1 MKKMKLF
8 KNILGVFFL
17 SILLFTGCQ
26 EEDKEFGDLIAPTN
40 ITLSYEVLGQ
50 DDENPNGDGS
60 GIVNF
65 SATADDAIT
74 FIYSFGDNTNNA
86 SAPNGA
92 SSHRFTRTG
101 ISSYNVTVIASG
113 IGGVTSSSSVN
124 ITVFSAFD
132 DIEAK
137 SFLSGAPI
145 SQDTDGTDVISISA
159 PATKTWY
166 LDDSKTGHLGVGPSL
181 AFDIEIYGAP
191 REYYYPSFFAAP
203 PGTFC
208 GSDGDCFCD
217 DELIFTLNPDGSMN
231 YLLDNKG
238 TTFFNGNAA
247 HQAIAGGAGGADAC
261 LDFNTST
268 VSNVSFAPGSEDWS
282 LVADP
287 SFEAR
292 GTQMNFSDSGFMSYY
307 VGSSSYEIIEITE
320 TELYVR
326 TLDAVDPNLAWYH
339 KFTSSPG
346 GGGDVDDGYVYTN
359 LVWEDDF
366 NTAGAPDSTKWTY
379 DLGTTDIFGNVGWG
393 NQEAQSYT
401 DNAENVIVENGSLKI
416 TAKKEGGDYT
426 SARIKTQG
434 LYDFTYGRVEVRAK
448 LPSAQ
453 GTWPAI
459 WMLGSNHPTV
469 GWPSSGEVDIME
481 QRGNDKSYV
490 EGTCHWYNTAGVNN
504 ASYGEN
510 TPIENPSTEFH
521 LYTLEWTE
529 DAIKIFLDDVKY
541 YELPN
546 SADLPFNANFY
557 LILNIAMGGTN
568 GGDIDPAFTQDTM
581 EIDYIKVFQ

>member
-1 MKKMKLF
+1 MKTFKKIIGLF
-8 KNILGVFFL
+8 IL
-17 SILLFTGCQ
+17 SISLFTSCQ
-26 EEDKEFGDLIAPTN
+26 DEDQEFGALKAPTN
-40 ITLSYEVLGQ
+40 ITLNYEILGQ
-50 DDENPNGDGS
+50 DADNPNGDGS

-74 FIYSFGDNTNNA
+74 YIFSFGDNTDNA
-86 SAPNGA
+86 SAPSGN

-101 ISSYNVTVIASG
+101 LSSYNVTVTASG
-113 IGGVTSSSSVN
+113 LGGVTSSKSIN
-124 ITVFSAFD
+124 IEVFSAFD

-137 SFLSGAPI
+137 SFLTGAPI
-145 SQDTDGTDVISISA
+145 SQDSDGLDVIDISS
-159 PATKTWY
+159 PANKTWY

-181 AFDIEIYGAP
+181 AFDIQIYGAP
-191 REYYYPSFFAAP
+191 REYYYPSFFSAA

-208 GSDGDCFCD
+208 GNDGDCFCD
-217 DELIFTLNPDGSMN
+217 DELIFTLNPDGSMD

-247 HQAIAGGAGGADAC
+247 HQAIAGGAGGGDAC
-261 LDFNTST
+261 LDFDTST

-287 SFEAR
+287 SFESR

-326 TLDAVDPNLAWYH
+326 TLDAADPNLAWYH
-339 KFTSSPG
+339 KFTSIPG
-346 GGGDVDDGYVYTN
+346 GGDSDDEYVFTD

-366 NTAGAPDSTKWTY
+366 NTDGTPDSSKWTY
-379 DLGTTDIFGNVGWG
+379 DLGTTDIFGNTGWG

-401 DNAENVIVENGSLKI
+401 DNAENVIVEGGSLKI
-416 TAKKEGGDYT
+416 TAKKEGNDYT

-434 LYDFTYGRVEVRAK
+434 LYNFTYGRVEVRAK

-459 WMLGSNHPTV
+459 WMLGSNHPTA
-469 GWPSSGEVDIME
+469 GWPYSGEVDIME
-481 QRGNDKSYV
+481 QRGDDKERV
-490 EGTCHWYNTAGVNN
+490 LGTSHWYNTAGSNN

-510 TPIENPSTEFH
+510 TTVENSSTEFH
-521 LYTLEWTE
+521 LYTVEWTE
-529 DAIKIFLDDVKY
+529 GAVKIFLDDVKY
-541 YELPN
+541 YELTN
-546 SADLPFNANFY
+546 SADLPFNADFY
-557 LILNIAMGGTN
+557 LILNVAMGGTL
-568 GGDIDPAFTQDTM
+568 GGDIDPSFTQDTM

>member
-1 MKKMKLF
+1 MKTMKTFKKIIGLF
-8 KNILGVFFL
+8 IL
-17 SILLFTGCQ
+17 SIFLFTSCQ
-26 EEDKEFGDLIAPTN
+26 DEDQEFGALKAPSN
-40 ITLSYEVLGQ
+40 ITLNYEIFGQ
-50 DDENPNGDGS
+50 DADNPNGDGS

-74 FIYSFGDNTNNA
+74 YIYSFGDNTDNA
-86 SAPNGA
+86 SAPSGN

-101 ISSYNVTVIASG
+101 LSSYNVTVTASG
-113 IGGVTSSSSVN
+113 LGGVTSSKSIN
-124 ITVFSAFD
+124 IEVFSAFD

-145 SQDTDGTDVISISA
+145 SQDSDGLDVINISS
-159 PATKTWY
+159 PVTKVWY

-181 AFDIEIYGAP
+181 AFDIQIYGAP
-191 REYYYPSFFAAP
+191 REYYYPSFFSAP

-208 GSDGDCFCD
+208 GNDGDCFCD

-238 TTFFNGNAA
+238 TTFFNANAA
-247 HQAIAGGAGGADAC
+247 HQAIAGGAGGGDAC
-261 LDFNTST
+261 LDFDTST

-287 SFEAR
+287 SFESR

-326 TLDAVDPNLAWYH
+326 TLDAADPNLAWYH
-339 KFTSSPG
+339 KFTSTPG
-346 GGGDVDDGYVYTN
+346 GSGSDDEYVFTD

-366 NTAGAPDSTKWTY
+366 NTDGAPDSTKWTY
-379 DLGTTDIFGNVGWG
+379 DLGTTDIFGNTGWG

-401 DNAENVIVENGSLKI
+401 DNAENVIVEGGSLKI
-416 TAKKEGGDYT
+416 TAKKEGNDYT

-448 LPSAQ
+448 LPASQ

-459 WMLGSNHPTV
+459 WMLGSNHPTA
-469 GWPSSGEVDIME
+469 GWPYSGEVDIME
-481 QRGNDKSYV
+481 QRGDDKERV
-490 EGTCHWYNTAGVNN
+490 LGTSHWYNTAGSNN
-504 ASYGEN
+504 ASYGES
-510 TPIENPSTEFH
+510 TTVENPSTEFH
-521 LYTLEWTE
+521 LYTVEWTE
-529 DAIKIFLDDVKY
+529 GAVKIFLDDVKY
-541 YELPN
+541 YELTN
-546 SADLPFNANFY
+546 SADLPFNADFY
-557 LILNIAMGGTN
+557 LILNVAMGGTL
-568 GGDIDPAFTQDTM
+568 GGDIDPSFTQDTM

>member
-1 MKKMKLF
+1 MKTFKKIIGLF
-8 KNILGVFFL
+8 IL
-17 SILLFTGCQ
+17 SISLFTSCQ
-26 EEDKEFGDLIAPTN
+26 DEDQEFGALKAPTN
-40 ITLSYEVLGQ
+40 ITLNYEVLGQ
-50 DDENPNGDGS
+50 DADNPNGDGS

-74 FIYSFGDNTNNA
+74 YIYSFGDNTDNA
-86 SAPNGA
+86 SAPSGN

-101 ISSYNVTVIASG
+101 LSSYNVTVTASG
-113 IGGVTSSSSVN
+113 LGGVTSSKSIN
-124 ITVFSAFD
+124 IEVFSAFD

-145 SQDTDGTDVISISA
+145 SQDSDGVDVINISS
-159 PATKTWY
+159 PATKVWY

-181 AFDIEIYGAP
+181 AFDIQIYGAP
-191 REYYYPSFFAAP
+191 REYYYPSFFSAA

-208 GSDGDCFCD
+208 GNDGDCFCD

-247 HQAIAGGAGGADAC
+247 HQAIAGGAGGGDAC
-261 LDFNTST
+261 LDFDTST

-287 SFEAR
+287 SFESR

-326 TLDAVDPNLAWYH
+326 TLDAADPNLAWYH
-339 KFTSSPG
+339 KFTSTPG
-346 GGGDVDDGYVYTN
+346 GSGSDDEYVFTD

-366 NTAGAPDSTKWTY
+366 NTDGAPDSTKWTY
-379 DLGTTDIFGNVGWG
+379 DLGTTDIFGNTGWG

-401 DNAENVIVENGSLKI
+401 DNAENVIVEGGSLKI
-416 TAKKEGGDYT
+416 TAKKEGNDYT

-448 LPSAQ
+448 LPASQ

-459 WMLGSNHPTV
+459 WMLGSNHPTA
-469 GWPSSGEVDIME
+469 GWPYSGEVDIME
-481 QRGNDKSYV
+481 QRGDDKERV
-490 EGTCHWYNTAGVNN
+490 LGTSHWYNTAGSNN
-504 ASYGEN
+504 ASYGES
-510 TPIENPSTEFH
+510 TTVENPSTEFH
-521 LYTLEWTE
+521 LYTVEWTE
-529 DAIKIFLDDVKY
+529 GAVKIFLDDVKY
-541 YELPN
+541 YELTN
-546 SADLPFNANFY
+546 SADLPFNADFY
-557 LILNIAMGGTN
+557 LILNVAMG
-568 GGDIDPAFTQDTM
+568 
-581 EIDYIKVFQ
+581 YSWR

>member
-1 MKKMKLF
+1 MKTMKTFKKIIGLF
-8 KNILGVFFL
+8 IL
-17 SILLFTGCQ
+17 SISLFTSCQ
-26 EEDKEFGDLIAPTN
+26 DEDQEFGALKAPTN
-40 ITLSYEVLGQ
+40 ITLNYEVLGQ
-50 DDENPNGDGS
+50 DADNPNGDGS

-65 SATADDAIT
+65 SATADDTIT
-74 FIYSFGDNTNNA
+74 YIYSFGDNTDNA
-86 SAPNGA
+86 SAPSGN

-101 ISSYNVTVIASG
+101 LSSYNVTVTASG
-113 IGGVTSSSSVN
+113 LGGVTSSKSIN
-124 ITVFSAFD
+124 IEVFSAFD

-145 SQDTDGTDVISISA
+145 SQDSDGVDVINISS
-159 PATKTWY
+159 PATKVWY

-181 AFDIEIYGAP
+181 AFDIQIYGAP
-191 REYYYPSFFAAP
+191 REYYYPSFFSAA

-208 GSDGDCFCD
+208 GNDGDCFCD

-247 HQAIAGGAGGADAC
+247 HQAIAGGAGGGDAC
-261 LDFNTST
+261 LDFDTST

-287 SFEAR
+287 SFESR

-326 TLDAVDPNLAWYH
+326 TLDAADPNLAWYH
-339 KFTSSPG
+339 KFTSTPG
-346 GGGDVDDGYVYTN
+346 GSGSDDEYVFTD

-366 NTAGAPDSTKWTY
+366 NTDGAPDSTKWTY
-379 DLGTTDIFGNVGWG
+379 DLGTTDIFGNTGWG

-401 DNAENVIVENGSLKI
+401 DNAENVIVEGGSLKI
-416 TAKKEGGDYT
+416 TAKKEGNDYT

-448 LPSAQ
+448 LPASQ

-459 WMLGSNHPTV
+459 WMLGSNHPTA
-469 GWPSSGEVDIME
+469 GWPYSGEVDIME
-481 QRGNDKSYV
+481 QRGDDKERV
-490 EGTCHWYNTAGVNN
+490 LGTSHWYNTAGSNN
-504 ASYGEN
+504 ASYGES
-510 TPIENPSTEFH
+510 TTVENPSTEFH
-521 LYTLEWTE
+521 LYTVEWTE
-529 DAIKIFLDDVKY
+529 GAVKIFLDDVKY
-541 YELPN
+541 YELTN
-546 SADLPFNANFY
+546 SADLPFNADFY
-557 LILNIAMGGTN
+557 LILNVAMGGTL
-568 GGDIDPAFTQDTM
+568 GGDIDPSFTQDTM